1 MYKRNIKA
9 ESCKNFY
16 SVKAINIMHNESV
29 LLLPFVIQHPQRMLH
44 IILSSV
50 AYPPVPYVFELSHK
64 RQIFLGGGGGML
76 LNTKCVS
83 IFSTPFV
90 SNNFR
95 SKKNSFVY
103 DHKCLRVFM

>member
-50 AYPPVPYVFELSHK
+50 AYPTVPYVFELSHK
-64 RQIFLGGGGGML
+64 RQNFLGGGGGEVTEHKMCFYFHY
-76 LNTKCVS
+76 T
-83 IFSTPFV
+83 FV